1 MLEIE
6 NVEVTGWEDT
16 TSNINPNPVELA
28 YKLLVSIYN
37 TKDVNEEDLFIAIEE
52 AIGYL
57 GQALE

>member
-16 TSNINPNPVELA
+16 TSNINPNTVELA